1 MLTWR
6 ISHLLALQKKVCS
19 KLTKQIRHGK
29 KHAAFVFIT
38 QVPHEIGKCVRYVS
52 VHGSKWASERDSE
65 CQCERDERICESAVE
80 PMPHKLIHT
89 MGASNES
96 RLHRTQAS
104 IHSSNRMQLRCR
116 IRFDWIHSSCVAGRI
131 RFRFRLASFV
141 SYAFKSDWR
150 QPARDTRQTVKFH
163 IGSLSV
169 IVETRF
175 ESDGFS

>member
-1 MLTWR
+1 MCR
-6 ISHLLALQKKVCS
+6 MKLANVCDTS
-19 KLTKQIRHGK
+19 
-29 KHAAFVFIT
+29 VFM
-38 QVPHEIGKCVRYVS
+38 VANERAKEKASVS
-52 VHGSKWASERDSE
+52 VKETNAYAKVLLSRCRTNWFN
-65 CQCERDERICESAVE
+65 
-80 PMPHKLIHT
+80 T

-116 IRFDWIHSSCVAGRI
+116 IRFDWIHSGCVAGRI